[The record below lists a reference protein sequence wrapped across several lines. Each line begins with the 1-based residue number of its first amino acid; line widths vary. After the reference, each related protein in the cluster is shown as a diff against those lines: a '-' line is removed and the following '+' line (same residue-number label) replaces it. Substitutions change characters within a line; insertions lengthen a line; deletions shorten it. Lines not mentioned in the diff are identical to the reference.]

1 MEDKKLDYVN
11 SKRLDKPL
19 VALEIIRSWR
29 SQDPPGRF
37 LKLNE
42 KTGLYEDVGDKKAR
56 EKTSQA
62 LRERAP
68 ELRRKQEEDEAAKN
82 GNDETQDVRTLKHHM
97 LNSLI
102 PTHNYPQQ
110 DQMDTKTTR
119 FAEGTSDK
127 RMNSVKRSVLA
138 RDHSLGR
145 EYIPAGEAVTLDGFT
160 WSEGVDGRS
169 LSAGSL
175 SGISYPS
182 GRTNSMGS
190 SGIPPHHYVPSRAGS
205 YSSMGPLPSS
215 GSYFERNL
223 SGMSAL
229 STGPMD
235 DRLRQ
240 FSGGGG
246 RYESWGRSHSGGS
259 VGSVSMGS
267 LPPMGPPQP
276 IPYAGGGHY
285 QPGSY
290 GSGPHGANLAREHSL
305 SGMPLRDASIGH
317 SAAPFDRHGSGYWG
331 NPPLPPPPPHGMP
344 AQYHSPGRYM
354 SSDSG
359 YGHGR
364 IPSGSFD
371 HVMSYSS
378 SMGVPSPMSHAHES
392 SYGHGRQSSEN
403 NYDPMLNRSPPRV
416 RVSGPRNQSPT
427 YRHAQ
432 SPSNNSYDP
441 IMSRV
446 SNADRSP
453 TGKAPTGHAKFD
465 VDPAIAQTWSSQSDD
480 YEKAANMIGE
490 EMSSSWSGQAPS
502 QSFPQSDFALRGHDN
517 DKSGLTYSDTNELP
531 RPDMVKRMT
540 SNHNEDESNKRGL
553 AGGSVKR
560 AALNRDSSAAAN
572 ALKAKYIPEV
582 LQRPGALNKREVS
595 VQEMDMLNDTLE
607 QSRLGVDRTRPKF
620 FTANQRNSTMD
631 NIAIELMT
639 KPKSLNKGCRTT
651 TVEALAIDL
660 DIETDSDY
668 EANSSGI
675 SRPPT
680 IRAEG
685 RLSTEEYLD
694 IVNEPLD
701 RDDSTG
707 PSAPVSRRKDTSVG
721 DWIYDAEM

>member
-1 MEDKKLDYVN
+1 M
-11 SKRLDKPL
+11 
-19 VALEIIRSWR
+19 
-29 SQDPPGRF
+29 
-37 LKLNE
+37 KLNE
-42 KTGLYEDVGDKKAR
+42 KTGLFEDVGDKKAR

-68 ELRRKQEEDEAAKN
+68 ELRRKQEEEEAAKN
-82 GNDETQDVRTLKHHM
+82 GNDEAQEVRTLKHNTIN
-97 LNSLI
+97 LLT
-102 PTHNYPQQ
+102 PTHKYPKQ
-110 DQMDTKTTR
+110 DQLDTKTTR

-145 EYIPAGEAVTLDGFT
+145 EYITAGEAVTLDGFT

-175 SGISYPS
+175 PGISYPS
-182 GRTNSMGS
+182 GRINSTGS
-190 SGIPPHHYVPSRAGS
+190 SGIPPHHYVPSRSGS
-205 YSSMGPLPSS
+205 YSSMGPLPPS

-229 STGPMD
+229 SMGPMD
-235 DRLRQ
+235 DRQ
-240 FSGGGG
+240 KPFSGGGG
-246 RYESWGRSHSGGS
+246 RYESWGRAHSGGS

-276 IPYAGGGHY
+276 IPYAGAGHY

-290 GSGPHGANLAREHSL
+290 GSGPHGANLGREHSL

-331 NPPLPPPPPHGMP
+331 NPSLPPPPPHGIP
-344 AQYHSPGRYM
+344 GQYHSPGRYM

-371 HVMSYSS
+371 HVMNYNSS
-378 SMGVPSPMSHAHES
+378 IGAPSPMSHARETG
-392 SYGHGRQSSEN
+392 YRHGRPSSES
-403 NYDPMLNRSPPRV
+403 NYDPMLHRSPPRV
-416 RVSGPRNQSPT
+416 RVSGPQNQSPT
-427 YRHAQ
+427 YRHIRT
-432 SPSNNSYDP
+432 PSDNSYDP
-441 IMSRV
+441 TMSRA
-446 SNADRSP
+446 SNTDRS
-453 TGKAPTGHAKFD
+453 HAKFD

-490 EMSSSWSGQAPS
+490 EMSSSWSGQAPT
-502 QSFPQSDFALRGHDN
+502 QSFPQSDFSLRGHESDN
-517 DKSGLTYSDTNELP
+517 LGLTYGDMNELP

-553 AGGSVKR
+553 AGRSVKR

-582 LQRPGALNKREVS
+582 LQRPGILNKREVS

-607 QSRLGVDRTRPKF
+607 QSRLGGDRTKPKL
-620 FTANQRNSTMD
+620 FTAKQRNSTMD

-639 KPKSLNKGCRTT
+639 KPKSLSKGYRTS

-660 DIETDSDY
+660 DIDTNSDY
-668 EANSSGI
+668 GTSSTGV

-685 RLSTEEYLD
+685 RLSTDEYLD

-707 PSAPVSRRKDTSVG
+707 LSAPIPRPRDTSVS
-721 DWIYDAEM
+721 DWIYDAEI